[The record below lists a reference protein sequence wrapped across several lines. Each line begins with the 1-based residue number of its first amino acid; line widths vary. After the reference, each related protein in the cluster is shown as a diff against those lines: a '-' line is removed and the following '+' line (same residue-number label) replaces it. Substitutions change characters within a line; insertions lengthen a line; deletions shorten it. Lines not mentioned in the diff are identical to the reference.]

1 MIYSRLDK
9 SAFPW
14 YTGFFFFPPV
24 VYNGSMSV
32 KAVAFD
38 YGGVISLPQ
47 DENVMRDLASLAGIG
62 ADLMR
67 RIYWDNRQIYDRGLV
82 SGGEYFKNILADV
95 GIFPD
100 GAVLEEMVRR
110 DVQSWSAVNA
120 ETERLMRDIQKAGLK
135 VGILSNMVQPF
146 LDIVRK
152 TLPVFLIPDGSI
164 YSCEVDTVKPER
176 KIYELLLS
184 ALDCTAGELVF
195 FDDTEINVAAAEKLG
210 IHAFLWRD
218 PAAARRELEVLC
230 AGRL

>member
-1 MIYSRLDK
+1 
-9 SAFPW
+9 
-14 YTGFFFFPPV
+14 
-24 VYNGSMSV
+24 MSI

-47 DENVMRDLASLAGIG
+47 DENTMRDLASLAGID

-100 GAVLEEMVRR
+100 NTVIEEMIQR
-110 DVQSWSAVNA
+110 DVQSWSRINA
-120 ETERLMRDIQKAGLK
+120 GTERLMNDIKKAGLK

-146 LDIVRK
+146 LDTVREA
-152 TLPVFLIPDGSI
+152 LPVFLISDGSV

-184 ALDCTAGELVF
+184 VLDCEAGELVF
-195 FDDTEINVAAAEKLG
+195 FDDTEINVSAAEKLG
-210 IHAFLWRD
+210 IHAFLWQD
-218 PAAARRELEVLC
+218 AAAARRELELLC

>member
-1 MIYSRLDK
+1 
-9 SAFPW
+9 
-14 YTGFFFFPPV
+14 
-24 VYNGSMSV
+24 MSI

-47 DENVMRDLASLAGIG
+47 DENAMRDLASIAGI
-62 ADLMR
+62 DSILMG

-82 SGGEYFKNILADV
+82 NGKEYFKNILADV

-100 GAVLEEMVRR
+100 DPAIEEMVSR
-110 DVQSWSAVNA
+110 DVKSWSRINA
-120 ETERLMRDIQKAGLK
+120 ETERLMRDIKKAGLK

-146 LDIVRK
+146 LDTVRE
-152 TLPVFLIPDGSI
+152 TIPVFLIPDGAVF
-164 YSCEVDTVKPER
+164 SCEVDTVKPEK

-184 ALDCTAGELVF
+184 ALDCDADELVF

-210 IHAFLWRD
+210 IRAFLWHD
-218 PAAARRELEVLC
+218 TAAARRELEVLC